1 MIILT
6 INTYMGLG
14 DFFRK
19 QLNTVI
25 EWENQEADLLFYK
38 FPVPTSEIKDSSKLI
53 VSPGQGCIL
62 VYEGK
67 VMGLLDQEGTYN
79 IATANIPFLTTLSK
93 YMQFFESEHKA
104 HLYFYRKAAIVN
116 QAWGT
121 ASPIKY
127 MDPSYKLPIELG
139 MYGNYSMRIA
149 DPLSF
154 FNQIVGSRDRYTV
167 DDSKALLLSRIP
179 QALTSLLAQLKLSY
193 IDIDSKLDTVAA
205 SLKDKLNGEFYTLG
219 LALDDF
225 KIQGTNFDQQTRERI
240 GKIAD
245 LTAESRAAAEG
256 GLSYVELEKL
266 RALRDAARNE
276 GGLAGAGLQL
286 GFGMEMGKVL
296 DDKKNELT
304 SFKTGTDPIEYLQ
317 KLKLLLDEHILTQ
330 QEFDQKKKEI
340 LDRM

>member
-1 MIILT
+1 
-6 INTYMGLG
+6 MGLG

-25 EWENQEADLLFYK
+25 EWENQQPDLLFYK
-38 FPVPTSEIKDSSKLI
+38 FPVPTAEIKNDSKLI

-67 VMGLLDQEGTYN
+67 VTGLLEQEGIFN
-79 IATANIPFLTTLSK
+79 IETENIPFLTTLSK

-104 HLYFYRKAAIVN
+104 HIYFYRKAAIVN

-127 MDPSYKLPIELG
+127 IDASYKLPIELG
-139 MYGNYSMRIA
+139 MYGNYSMQIS

-154 FNQIVGSRDRYTV
+154 FNEIVGSRDVYTV
-167 DDSKALLLSRIP
+167 DDSKALLMSRIP
-179 QALTSLLAQLKLSY
+179 QSLTSLLAQLKLSY
-193 IDIDSKLDTVAA
+193 IDIDSQLDTVAT
-205 SLKDKLNGEFYTLG
+205 SLKERLNAEFQSLG
-219 LALDDF
+219 LELKDF
-225 KIQGTNFDQQTRERI
+225 KIQGTNFDQKTMERI
-240 GKIAD
+240 GRIAD
-245 LTAESRAAAEG
+245 ITAESSAAAEG

-296 DDKKNELT
+296 DTKKEELT
-304 SFKTGTDPIEYLQ
+304 SLSPNTDPIVYLQ
-317 KLKLLLDEHILTQ
+317 KLKLLLDENILTQ
-330 QEFDQKKKEI
+330 EEFDQKKKEI
-340 LDRM
+340 LERM

>member
-1 MIILT
+1 
-6 INTYMGLG
+6 MGLG

-25 EWENQEADLLFYK
+25 EWENQQPGLLFYK
-38 FPVPTSEIKDSSKLI
+38 FPVPTSEIKDDSKLI

-67 VMGLLDQEGTYN
+67 VTGLLDKEGIYN
-79 IATANIPFLTTLSK
+79 IETDNIPFLTSLFK
-93 YMQFFESEHKA
+93 YMQLFESEHKA
-104 HLYFYRKAAIVN
+104 HIYFYRKADVVN

-127 MDPSYKLPIELG
+127 VDAKYKFPVELG
-139 MYGNYSMRIA
+139 MYGNYSLRIA

-154 FNQIVGSRDRYTV
+154 FNEILGSQDAYTA
-167 DDSKALLLSRIP
+167 DDLKALLMSRMP

-193 IDIDSKLDTVAA
+193 IDIDSQLDTISAG
-205 SLKDKLNGEFYTLG
+205 LREKLNVEFQSLG
-219 LALDDF
+219 LELKDF
-225 KIQGTNFDQQTRERI
+225 KIQGTTFDQQTRDRI
-240 GKIAD
+240 GRIAD
-245 LTAESRAAAEG
+245 ITAESSAAAEG

-296 DDKKNELT
+296 DNKKEELT
-304 SFKTGTDPIEYLQ
+304 SFRTGTDPIEYLK
-317 KLKLLLDEHILTQ
+317 KLKLLLDENILTQ

-340 LDRM
+340 LDRI

>member
-1 MIILT
+1 
-6 INTYMGLG
+6 MGLG

-25 EWENQEADLLFYK
+25 EWEDQQPDVLLYK
-38 FPVPTSEIKDSSKLI
+38 FPVPTSEIKDDSKLI

-67 VMGLLDQEGTYN
+67 VTGVLKEEGIYSVQTD
-79 IATANIPFLTTLSK
+79 NIPFLTTLSK

-104 HLYFYRKAAIVN
+104 HIYFYRKADIVN

-127 MDPSYKLPIELG
+127 MDPEYKLPVELG

-149 DPLSF
+149 DPLSLF
-154 FNQIVGSRDRYTV
+154 TEVIGSRDIYTV
-167 DDSKALLLSRIP
+167 GDSKALLMSRLP

-193 IDIDSKLDTVAA
+193 IEIDSQLDTISG
-205 SLKDKLNGEFYTLG
+205 SLREKLNSEFVALG
-219 LALDDF
+219 LELKDF
-225 KIQGTNFDQQTRERI
+225 KIQGTNFDKQTQERI

-245 LTAESRAAAEG
+245 ITAESRAASEG
-256 GLSYVELEKL
+256 GLSYLELEKL

-296 DDKKNELT
+296 DTKKEELVSFST
-304 SFKTGTDPIEYLQ
+304 STDPIVYLQ
-317 KLKLLLDEHILTQ
+317 KLKLLLDEKILTQ
-330 QEFDQKKKEI
+330 EEFDAKKKEV
-340 LDRM
+340 LGRM

>member
-1 MIILT
+1 
-6 INTYMGLG
+6 MGLG

-25 EWENQEADLLFYK
+25 EWENQQPDLLFYK
-38 FPVPTSEIKDSSKLI
+38 FPVPTAEIKNDSKLI

-67 VMGLLDQEGTYN
+67 VTGLLEQEGIFN
-79 IATANIPFLTTLSK
+79 IETENIPFLTTLSK

-104 HLYFYRKAAIVN
+104 HIYFYRKAAIVN

-127 MDPSYKLPIELG
+127 IDANYKLPIELG
-139 MYGNYSMRIA
+139 MYGNYSMRIS

-154 FNQIVGSRDRYTV
+154 FNEIVGSRDVYTV
-167 DDSKALLLSRIP
+167 DDSKALLMSRIP
-179 QALTSLLAQLKLSY
+179 QSLTSLLAQLKLSY
-193 IDIDSKLDTVAA
+193 IDIDSQLDTVAT
-205 SLKDKLNGEFYTLG
+205 SLRERLNAEFQTLG
-219 LALDDF
+219 LELKDF
-225 KIQGTNFDQQTRERI
+225 KIQGTTFDQKTMERI

-245 LTAESRAAAEG
+245 ITAESSAAAEG

-296 DDKKNELT
+296 DTKKEELT
-304 SFKTGTDPIEYLQ
+304 SFSPNTDPIVYLQ
-317 KLKLLLDEHILTQ
+317 KLKLLLDENILTQ

-340 LDRM
+340 LEKM

>member
-1 MIILT
+1 
-6 INTYMGLG
+6 MGLG

-25 EWENQEADLLFYK
+25 EWEDQHPDLLFYK
-38 FPVPTSEIKDSSKLI
+38 FPVPTAEIKDDSKLI

-67 VMGLLDQEGTYN
+67 VTGLLDKEGIYN
-79 IATANIPFLTTLSK
+79 IETENIPFLTSLSK
-93 YMQFFESEHKA
+93 YMQLFESEHKA
-104 HLYFYRKAAIVN
+104 HIYFYRKADIVN

-121 ASPIKY
+121 SSPVKY
-127 MDPSYKLPIELG
+127 MDANYKLPIELG
-139 MYGNYSMRIA
+139 MYGNYSMQIA
-149 DPLSF
+149 DPISF
-154 FNQIVGSRDRYTV
+154 FNEIMGSRNEYNV
-167 DDSKALLLSRIP
+167 QDSKTLLMSRIP

-193 IDIDSKLDTVAA
+193 IDIDSQLDTISA
-205 SLKDKLNGEFYTLG
+205 SLREKLNTEFQSLG
-219 LALDDF
+219 LALKDF
-225 KIQGTNFDQQTRERI
+225 KIQGTTFDQQTKDRI
-240 GKIAD
+240 GRIAD
-245 LTAESRAAAEG
+245 ITAESTAAAEG

-296 DDKKNELT
+296 DNKKEELT
-304 SFKTGTDPIEYLQ
+304 SFGNGSDPIVYLQ
-317 KLKLLLDEHILTQ
+317 KLKLLLDENILTQ

>member
-1 MIILT
+1 
-6 INTYMGLG
+6 MGLG
-14 DFFRK
+14 DFFKK

-25 EWENQEADLLFYK
+25 EWENQQPDLLFYK
-38 FPVPTSEIKDSSKLI
+38 FPVPTAEIKNDSKLI

-67 VMGLLDQEGTYN
+67 VTGVLEQEGIFN
-79 IATANIPFLTTLSK
+79 IETENIPFLTTLSK

-104 HLYFYRKAAIVN
+104 HIYFYRKAAIVN

-127 MDPSYKLPIELG
+127 IDANYKLPIELG
-139 MYGNYSMRIA
+139 MYGNYSMRIS

-154 FNQIVGSRDRYTV
+154 FNEIVGSRDVYTV
-167 DDSKALLLSRIP
+167 DDSKALLMSRIP
-179 QALTSLLAQLKLSY
+179 QSLTSLLAQLKLSY
-193 IDIDSKLDTVAA
+193 IDIDSQLDTVAA
-205 SLKDKLNGEFYTLG
+205 SLRERLNAEFQSLG
-219 LALDDF
+219 LELKDF
-225 KIQGTNFDQQTRERI
+225 KIQGTTFDQKTMERI

-245 LTAESRAAAEG
+245 ITAENSAAAEG

-296 DDKKNELT
+296 DNKKEELT
-304 SFKTGTDPIEYLQ
+304 SFSPNTDPIVYLQ
-317 KLKLLLDEHILTQ
+317 KLKLLLDENILTQ

-340 LDRM
+340 LERM